1 MGCLLLKTS
10 TLQKKMAQKLTEGQK
25 LKIRDM
31 LRQGVESKAIAESLG
46 VTSGQVAA
54 ISAHV
59 TMGSYDKG
67 QTKTDFDLA
76 EDEPQSSN
84 ILSNF
89 EQIEPQISD
98 KVSSGILLGENIE
111 TGDDDYWNPFPE
123 SGSTNPHAL
132 IVGESGVGK
141 TETIRSIV
149 TELAQKGI
157 NSIIFDYG
165 QGFSLDDAPPE
176 FLEYARPIE
185 ILASKNGVN
194 INPLQLF
201 PFDIN
206 GPLNVA
212 QRVADTFQRVYSQ
225 IGVQQ
230 HAVLRQAVIELLAN
244 SKINAQNEETWKNA
258 PPWFEGLQR
267 QLELLA
273 NDTDNPQRR
282 IAANVLSHIS
292 TVFVFNTFREGGNKL
307 TWKDMVEADGK
318 VFIIQLKGLENSLE
332 RVVTEF
338 LLWNFIGYIESIG
351 PDQLKCF
358 TVLDEAHKLAFDAGS
373 PVEKLLREG
382 RKFGVGLVLASQ
394 QPEDFSSVA
403 FSNTATKMIF
413 QVADEDS
420 KISRQISR
428 KLRGGHSFEEI
439 RNTITKLPRGISY
452 VVSENIGYITK
463 IKKICDRGKVWSS

>member
-1 MGCLLLKTS
+1 MA
-10 TLQKKMAQKLTEGQK
+10 KKLSEGQK

-31 LRQGVESKAIAESLG
+31 LRQGVESKAIAEHLG

-76 EDEPQSSN
+76 EEEPPSSK
-84 ILSNF
+84 ILSNL
-89 EQIEPQISD
+89 EQIEPQKSN
-98 KVSSGILLGENIE
+98 KVNSGILLGENIE
-111 TGDDDYWNPFPE
+111 TGDDDYWDPFPE

-141 TETIRSIV
+141 TETIRSVV

-176 FLEYARPIE
+176 FLEYARPVE
-185 ILASKNGVN
+185 IHASRDGIN
-194 INPLQLF
+194 INPFQLF

-230 HAVLRQAVIELLAN
+230 HAVLRQAVIELLSDSEIKAE
-244 SKINAQNEETWKNA
+244 NEETWQND
-258 PPWFEGLQR
+258 PPWFHGLQN
-267 QLELLA
+267 QLEQLS
-273 NDTDNPQRR
+273 NDGGNPQRR

-292 TVFVFNTFREGGNKL
+292 TVFVFNTFREGGEKL
-307 TWKDMVEADGK
+307 TWKDVAEADGK
-318 VFIIQLKGLENSLE
+318 VFIIQLKGLEHSLE

-338 LLWNFIGYIESIG
+338 LLWNLIGFIESIG
-351 PDQLKCF
+351 PGPLKCF
-358 TVLDEAHKLAFDAGS
+358 AVLDEAHKLAFDAGS

-382 RKFGVGLVLASQ
+382 RKFGIGLILASQ

-403 FSNTATKMIF
+403 FSNTATKLIF

-439 RNTITKLPRGISY
+439 RQTITKLPRGVAYI
-452 VVSENIGYITK
+452 VSENTGYITK
-463 IKKICDRGKVWSS
+463 IRQIKDRINSW

>member
-1 MGCLLLKTS
+1 
-10 TLQKKMAQKLTEGQK
+10 MAQKLTEEQK

-31 LRQGVESKAIAESLG
+31 LRQGVESKAIAEYLG

-54 ISAHV
+54 IAAHV
-59 TMGSYDKG
+59 TMGSYDKEQSKIG
-67 QTKTDFDLA
+67 SDLT
-76 EDEPQSSN
+76 EEEPPSSK
-84 ILSNF
+84 ILSDL
-89 EQIEPQISD
+89 EQIEPQKSN
-98 KVSSGILLGENIE
+98 KVNSGILLGENIE

-165 QGFSLDDAPPE
+165 QGFSLDDAPTE
-176 FLEYARPIE
+176 FLEFARPIE
-185 ILASKNGVN
+185 IHASKDGVN
-194 INPLQLF
+194 INPLELF

-230 HAVLRQAVIELLAN
+230 HAVLRQAVIELLSN
-244 SKINAQNEETWKNA
+244 SEINAEKEETWQND
-258 PPWFEGLQR
+258 PPWFDDLQN
-267 QLELLA
+267 QLELFA
-273 NDTDNPQRR
+273 NDRENPQRR

-292 TVFVFNTFREGGNKL
+292 TVFVFNTFREGGEKL
-307 TWKDMVEADGK
+307 TWKDMTGADGK
-318 VFIIQLKGLENSLE
+318 VFIIQLKGLEHSLE

-338 LLWNFIGYIESIG
+338 LLWNLIGFIESIG
-351 PDQLKCF
+351 PDPLKCF
-358 TVLDEAHKLAFDAGS
+358 TVLDEAHKLAFDVGS

-382 RKFGVGLVLASQ
+382 RKFGIGLILASQ

-403 FSNTATKMIF
+403 FANTATKLIF
-413 QVADEDS
+413 QVTDEDS

-428 KLRGGHSFEEI
+428 KLRGGHSFVEI
-439 RNTITKLPRGISY
+439 RQIITKLPRGVAY
-452 VVSENIGYITK
+452 VVSENIGRVSK
-463 IKKICDRGKVWSS
+463 IKIIVERARSWG

>member
-1 MGCLLLKTS
+1 
-10 TLQKKMAQKLTEGQK
+10 
-25 LKIRDM
+25 
-31 LRQGVESKAIAESLG
+31 
-46 VTSGQVAA
+46 
-54 ISAHV
+54 
-59 TMGSYDKG
+59 MGSYDKG
-67 QTKTDFDLA
+67 HTKKGFDLA
-76 EDEPQSSN
+76 EAEQARPKIFSRLEEIKSSN
-84 ILSNF
+84 TT
-89 EQIEPQISD
+89 
-98 KVSSGILLGENIE
+98 KVKSGILLGENVE
-111 TGDDDYWNPFPE
+111 TGEYDYWNPFPE

-165 QGFSLDDAPPE
+165 QGFSLNDAPPE

-185 ILASKNGVN
+185 ILASKDGVS
-194 INPLQLF
+194 INPLELF

-244 SKINAQNEETWKNA
+244 SKINAQNDETWTNS
-258 PPWFEGLQR
+258 PPWFNGLQR

-338 LLWNFIGYIESIG
+338 LLWNLTGYIESIG
-351 PDQLKCF
+351 PDKLKCF
-358 TVLDEAHKLAFDAGS
+358 AVLDEAHKLAFDAGS

-382 RKFGVGLVLASQ
+382 RKFGIGLILASQ

-428 KLRGGHSFEEI
+428 KLKDGHSFEEI
-439 RNTITKLPRGISY
+439 RQIITKLPRGVSY

-463 IKKICDRGKVWSS
+463 IMQIKDRKKFW